1 MSELEYLRLQQENRE
16 QAIQIARLEFQLAE
30 LKRLIFGK
38 KSERFVPS
46 ENPLQENLFGQQEH
60 QVSTMQQESFS
71 RKATQV
77 KKKPVRQEL
86 PAHLPRLERTI
97 EPEGIDIANARKIG
111 EEITEYLNYQPSK
124 IFVERIIRP
133 KYKLEDES
141 IVIAPLTN
149 AQPIAKSNI
158 GSGLLSHLI
167 ISKYVDHLPL
177 YRLIKMFK
185 REGVEIAE
193 STMNN
198 WLQNGM
204 KLLQPLFDYVHRQI
218 IQSRYLQADETPIAV
233 LESLKPGST
242 HKGYYWVYH
251 DPIIRIILFIYHKSR
266 AGDAPREQLKG
277 FAGYLQTDGYA
288 GYNQFKQH
296 PGVQILAC
304 MAHARRKFHTA
315 RENDQQRADQAL
327 ELFGKLYD
335 TEREA
340 REQNMN
346 PKQRLAL
353 RKEKSA
359 PIMKELQNWL
369 IANQNQVLPKSAI
382 GEAIAYTNSLWTRLN
397 VFLEDGMLEIDN
409 NLIENKIRPIA
420 LGRKNYLFAGSHDA
434 AARAGT
440 LYSFLAMCQMENIN
454 PQEWLSDVLQR
465 INDHNIQN
473 LGELLPAN
481 WKKLN

>member
-1 MSELEYLRLQQENRE
+1 MPELEYLRQENAYLKQE
-16 QAIQIARLEFQLAE
+16 LAE
-30 LKRLIFGK
+30 LRRLIFGK
-38 KSERFVPS
+38 KSERFVPE
-46 ENPLQENLFGQQEH
+46 ENPEQVKLFADAIAPNSNEK
-60 QVSTMQQESFS
+60 VETFE

-77 KKKPVRQEL
+77 RKKPVRQEL
-86 PAHLPRLERTI
+86 PAHLPRLVRTI
-97 EPEGIDIANARKIG
+97 EPEGIDTNTAHKIG

-124 IFVERIIRP
+124 IFVERIVRP

-141 IVIAPLTN
+141 IVIAPLTD

-177 YRLIKMFK
+177 FRQIKMFK

-204 KLLQPLFDYVHRQI
+204 TLLQPLFDYVRKQI
-218 IQSRYLQADETPIAV
+218 IHSRYLQADETPIAV
-233 LESLKPGST
+233 LESLKSGST

-251 DPIIRIILFIYHKSR
+251 DPLSKLILFIYHKSR

-288 GYNQFKQH
+288 GYNQFKEH
-296 PGVQILAC
+296 PQIRIMAC
-304 MAHARRKFHTA
+304 MAHARRKFHAA
-315 RENDQQRADQAL
+315 RESDQQRANQAL

-335 TEREA
+335 TERDA

-346 PKQRLAL
+346 LEQRLAL
-353 RKEKSA
+353 RKEKSE
-359 PIMKELQNWL
+359 PILKDLQLWL
-369 IANQNQVLPKSAI
+369 AENQNQVLPKSAM
-382 GEAIAYTNSLWTRLN
+382 GEAIAYTNSLWSRLN

-434 AARAGT
+434 AARAGM
-440 LYSFLAMCQMENIN
+440 LYSFMAMCQMENIN
-454 PQEWLSDVLQR
+454 PQEWLSDVLKR
-465 INDHNIQN
+465 INDHSIQN
-473 LGELLPAN
+473 LGELIPAN
-481 WKKLN
+481 WKKRF

>member
-1 MSELEYLRLQQENRE
+1 MSELEFLRQENAYLRQE
-16 QAIQIARLEFQLAE
+16 LAE

-46 ENPLQENLFGQQEH
+46 ENPLQENLFGQPDE
-60 QVSTMQQESFS
+60 QVSAAQQESFS

-86 PAHLPRLERTI
+86 PAHLPRIERVL
-97 EPEGIDIANARKIG
+97 EPEGIERTTAHKIG

-124 IFVERIIRP
+124 IFVERIVRP

-141 IVIAPLTN
+141 IVIAPLTD

-177 YRLIKMFK
+177 YRQIKMFK

-204 KLLQPLFDYVHRQI
+204 KLLQPLFDHVQKSI
-218 IQSRYLQADETPIAV
+218 IQSHYLQVDETPIAV

-251 DPIIRIILFIYHKSR
+251 DPLAKLILFIYHKSR
-266 AGDAPREQLKG
+266 AGDAPKEQLKE
-277 FAGYLQTDGYA
+277 FKGYLQTDGYA
-288 GYNQFKQH
+288 GYNQFKER
-296 PGVQILAC
+296 PGIQILAC
-304 MAHARRKFHTA
+304 MAHARRKFHAA
-315 RENDQQRADQAL
+315 RENDQERANQAL

-346 PKQRLAL
+346 PEQRLAL
-353 RKEKSA
+353 RKEKSE
-359 PIMKELQNWL
+359 PVMKELQNWL
-369 IANQNQVLPKSAI
+369 IENQNQVLPKSAI
-382 GEAIAYTNSLWTRLN
+382 GEAIAYTNNLWTRLN
-397 VFLEDGMLEIDN
+397 VFLKDGMLEIDN

-420 LGRKNYLFAGSHDA
+420 LGRKNYLFAGSHEA
-434 AARAGT
+434 AARAGM
-440 LYSFLAMCQMENIN
+440 LYSFMAMCQMENIN
-454 PQEWLSDVLQR
+454 PQEWLSDVLKQ
-465 INDHNIQN
+465 INDHSIQN

>member
-1 MSELEYLRLQQENRE
+1 MSELEYLRQENAYLKQE
-16 QAIQIARLEFQLAE
+16 LAE

-38 KSERFVPS
+38 KSERFIPE
-46 ENPLQENLFGQQEH
+46 ENPGQAQLFESAVEPDSK
-60 QVSTMQQESFS
+60 QVSETFE

-97 EPEGIDIANARKIG
+97 EPEGIDITNARKIG

-124 IFVERIIRP
+124 IYVERVIRP
-133 KYKLEDES
+133 KYKLEDER
-141 IVIAPLTN
+141 IIIAPLTD
-149 AQPIAKSNI
+149 AQPIAKSNV
-158 GSGLLSHLI
+158 GPELLAHLM

-177 YRLIKMFK
+177 FRQIKMFK

-198 WLQNGM
+198 WLQSGM
-204 KLLQPLFDYVHRQI
+204 KMLQPLFDYVQKRI
-218 IQSRYLQADETPIAV
+218 IQSKYLQADETPIAV

-266 AGDAPREQLKG
+266 AGDAPKEHLKE
-277 FAGYLQTDGYA
+277 FEGYLQTDGYA
-288 GYNQFKQH
+288 GYSQFKQH

-315 RENDQQRADQAL
+315 RENDQERADQAL

-346 PKQRLAL
+346 PEQRLAL
-353 RKEKSA
+353 RKEKSE
-359 PIMKELQNWL
+359 PVMQELQKWL
-369 IANQNQVLPKSAI
+369 IGNQNQVLPKSAI

-434 AARAGT
+434 AARAGM
-440 LYSFLAMCQMENIN
+440 LYSFMAMCQMENIN
-454 PQEWLSDVLQR
+454 PQEWLSDVLKR
-465 INDHNIQN
+465 INDHSIQN
-473 LGELLPAN
+473 LDELLPAN
-481 WKKLN
+481 WKNNAT